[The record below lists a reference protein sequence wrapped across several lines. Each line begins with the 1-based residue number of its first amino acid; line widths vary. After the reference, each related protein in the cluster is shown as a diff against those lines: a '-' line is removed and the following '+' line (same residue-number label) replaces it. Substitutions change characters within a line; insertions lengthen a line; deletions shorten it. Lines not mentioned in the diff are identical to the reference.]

1 MRVAVELGHDS
12 KDFTELIAS
21 QRADELERFAL
32 DMITRPVL
40 ATDQTFCKH
49 PTRPR

>member
-1 MRVAVELGHDS
+1 MTA